1 VIIYPNPAPGD
12 EVKVA
17 LPPYSGQQ
25 NVEVEI
31 FTSAFRKVQDS
42 KYYNVPSGV
51 AVTVELTDRWGRPLA
66 NGLYYVVVVVNGKQ
80 SVTKLLILR

>member
-1 VIIYPNPAPGD
+1 M
-12 EVKVA
+12 KV
-17 LPPYSGQQ
+17 LPPPYSGQQ

-42 KYYNVPSGV
+42 TFYSVASGL